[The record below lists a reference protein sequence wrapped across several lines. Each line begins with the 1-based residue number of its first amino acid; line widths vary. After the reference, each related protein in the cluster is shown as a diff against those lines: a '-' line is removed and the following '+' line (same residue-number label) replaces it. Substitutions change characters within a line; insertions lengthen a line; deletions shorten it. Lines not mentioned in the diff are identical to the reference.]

1 MLLGLRV
8 GAIAVFLIGI
18 AGLWLAEERWGWTIN
33 LAAMAVGAGLSIV
46 ADVIS
51 SRQRSRP

>member
-1 MLLGLRV
+1 MLWGLRV

-33 LAAMAVGAGLSIV
+33 LAAMAVGAGLGIA
-46 ADVIS
+46 ADVIAG
-51 SRQRSRP
+51 RQR